1 MEQPRATSPQL
12 TSCCSVTSPLR
23 RQPHRRA
30 LPLHSVQIYTTLG
43 ASTVLILLCCGSVKK
58 TKKSTSKST
67 VHVRDFHR
75 EVVSVKQPHSG
86 LRHSPAAAQQ
96 PWSHHVP
103 TVRSCCEE
111 RGTHITSLTSP
122 HAARMPP
129 ELTAQQQ
136 LSCSA
141 PVDWFSLHVH
151 SKGWVGCS
159 NLNSLRFSDL
169 FQLSPFPKSIRL

>member
-1 MEQPRATSPQL
+1 M
-12 TSCCSVTSPLR
+12 
-23 RQPHRRA
+23 
-30 LPLHSVQIYTTLG
+30 
-43 ASTVLILLCCGSVKK
+43 LILMCCGSVKK

-86 LRHSPAAAQQ
+86 LRHSPAAGQQ

-122 HAARMPP
+122 H
-129 ELTAQQQ
+129 LTQRECH
-136 LSCSA
+136 LSSQHNS
-141 PVDWFSLHVH
+141 SLAVQHQWTGFHFTCTAKGGWHALILTHCAFQIYFNLVH
-151 SKGWVGCS
+151 SLKA
-159 NLNSLRFSDL
+159 SD
-169 FQLSPFPKSIRL
+169 FESDGQRISIKQKEETTSSALHYP